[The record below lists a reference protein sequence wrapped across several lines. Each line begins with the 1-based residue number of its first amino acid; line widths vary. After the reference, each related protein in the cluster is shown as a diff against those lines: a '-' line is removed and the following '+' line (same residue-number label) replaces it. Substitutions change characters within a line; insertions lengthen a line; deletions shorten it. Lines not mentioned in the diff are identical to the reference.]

1 MAIRKQ
7 EFDSEDDHIDSSKK
21 RSRITFDVNPELRRR
36 IKLAA
41 LQRDLSVG
49 EYLGNILEQ
58 AVPQALSDEAS
69 NTKRQRQPISQKA
82 LENLLQFRE
91 KLMRE
96 TNEHVFADSA
106 EILRREREK
115 RTRYLMGE
123 DVYE

>member
-1 MAIRKQ
+1 MAVRKQ
-7 EFDSEDDHIDSSKK
+7 EFDAEDDHVDNSKK

-41 LQRDLSVG
+41 LQKDLSVG

-58 AVPQALSDEAS
+58 AVPNEAS
-69 NTKRQRQPISQKA
+69 ITKRQRQPISQKA
-82 LENLLQFRE
+82 LEGLLQFRE

-96 TNEHVFADSA
+96 TNEHVFEDST

-115 RTRYLMGE
+115 RTHYLMGE